1 MKMDKYEL
9 VLDIMEHP
17 GNYTSDRLAEILSDS
32 EIREIYNILSK
43 TESAL
48 KTVEDADVDSE
59 WADFSAKHPM
69 SRRPRFMWSG
79 SRAASIAAIV
89 GTSIVAVAAGIAVNV
104 AVVDHNPEPID
115 DSVIVAPAVAAMT
128 DGTIITRDDSVKG
141 SIVPVMF
148 EDESLEKIV
157 REIAE
162 AYGVEVRF
170 DNIDAASLHLYY
182 KFNPL
187 LPLDEIV
194 EQLNTFEQINI
205 ARQDNLLIV
214 D

>member
-48 KTVEDADVDSE
+48 KTVEDADVDAE

-104 AVVDHNPEPID
+104 TVLDHNPEPID

-141 SIVPVMF
+141 SIAPVMF

>member
-1 MKMDKYEL
+1 MDKYEL

-48 KTVEDADVDSE
+48 KTVEDADVDAE

-104 AVVDHNPEPID
+104 TVLDHNPEPID

-141 SIVPVMF
+141 SIAPVMF

>member
-1 MKMDKYEL
+1 MKDREGVCSTSGKKVNWYRL
-9 VLDIMEHP
+9 VLVI
-17 GNYTSDRLAEILSDS
+17 IL
-32 EIREIYNILSK
+32 
-43 TESAL
+43 
-48 KTVEDADVDSE
+48 
-59 WADFSAKHPM
+59 
-69 SRRPRFMWSG
+69 
-79 SRAASIAAIV
+79 
-89 GTSIVAVAAGIAVNV
+89 IAVI
-104 AVVDHNPEPID
+104 AVLMPID

>member
-1 MKMDKYEL
+1 MDKYEL

-48 KTVEDADVDSE
+48 KTVEDADVDAE

-104 AVVDHNPEPID
+104 AVLDQTPEPID

-128 DGTIITRDDSVKG
+128 DDTIITRDDSVKG
-141 SIVPVMF
+141 SIAPVMF

>member
-1 MKMDKYEL
+1 MDKYEL

-48 KTVEDADVDSE
+48 KTVEDADVDAE

-104 AVVDHNPEPID
+104 AVLDQTPEPID

-141 SIVPVMF
+141 SIAPVMF

>member
-48 KTVEDADVDSE
+48 KTVEDADVDAE

-104 AVVDHNPEPID
+104 GVLDHNPEPID